1 MPFTHVNPLTKIKPK
16 MLSSVFR
23 LILFAR
29 FLYSLILV
37 IYYNNVS
44 QDFLENNSSLDPV
57 SEVLEEIFGCMT
69 AVHSICKA
77 ANDAFNGLFMA
88 ALTSDPSWN
97 LGLRK

>member
-1 MPFTHVNPLTKIKPK
+1 MKKIKDFDFKTK
-16 MLSSVFR
+16 MLPTVFR
-23 LILFAR
+23 FILYAR

-69 AVHSICKA
+69 AVHSIFEA
-77 ANDAFNGLFMA
+77 ANDAFSKFFMV
-88 ALTSDPSWN
+88 ALTSDSDWN